1 MDVLRKGLPKTCRGT
16 QLFSHQPCL
25 YRGLT
30 RSPGKKGLYTKALF
44 LRAKALKQH
53 NYQANYYKQKTY
65 WHSAHQQPQVSTTA

>member
-1 MDVLRKGLPKTCRGT
+1 LAE
-16 QLFSHQPCL
+16 PCQ
-25 YRGLT
+25 
-30 RSPGKKGLYTKALF
+30 GKAALYTKALF